1 MRLVLIA
8 AALFL
13 AASAFAQ
20 RDNWERP
27 FPAHTIAGNLHYIGT
42 ADLGCYLITTPQG
55 HIVINTGLESSVPQ
69 MVEGARKLGF
79 KLEDTKILLTMQ
91 AHFDHTVG
99 LAAIQKMSGAK
110 MYATVADAPV
120 LEDGGKLDDGLF
132 KSGNRFPAIKVD
144 RRLKHNDKITLGG
157 TELTVVSTPG
167 HSRGSVSYS
176 MSVTDKGRKL
186 NVLIVNMPTVVMPL
200 VGNKLYPN
208 IVQDLE
214 QTFKVLRTQKPDIW
228 VAGHGSQF
236 DLAAKYKARNYVDPE
251 GYSKALANYET
262 MFRKT
267 LAEEQSR
274 KP

>member
-1 MRLVLIA
+1 MRRFLFA
-8 AALFL
+8 ASLLL
-13 AASAFAQ
+13 AATAFAQ
-20 RDNWERP
+20 RDNWEKP

-79 KLEDTKILLTMQ
+79 KLEDAKILLTMQ

-99 LAAIQKMSGAK
+99 LAAIQRMSGAK

-120 LEDGGKLDDGLF
+120 LEDGGKLDDGIF
-132 KSGNRFPAIKVD
+132 KSGNRFPPIKVD
-144 RRLKHNDKITLGG
+144 RRLKDNDKITLGG
-157 TELTVVSTPG
+157 TELTVISTPG
-167 HSRGSVSYS
+167 HSRGSVSYK
-176 MSVTDKGRKL
+176 MSVTDKGKKP
-186 NVLIVNMPTVVMPL
+186 NVLIVNMPSVVMPL

-208 IVQDLE
+208 IVKDFE
-214 QTFKVLRTQKPDIW
+214 HTFAVLKTQKPDIW

-236 DLAAKYKARNYVDPE
+236 DLATKYQSRNYVDPD
-251 GYSKALANYET
+251 GYTKALANYEKL
-262 MFRKT
+262 FRQT